1 MTTGQK
7 IYECRKRG
15 GMTQEELADRLGV
28 SRQAVSKWE
37 QDAAFPETEKVL
49 ELCRL
54 FHLSSDELLFGT
66 PEEAEAVPPTEPAE
80 AEGAEGG
87 PVAPEKAADRPKK
100 RDVSKT
106 WNVFSIL
113 GFFMA
118 VGAAAI
124 ICYEVFI
131 LFFGNSSETVTKVLT
146 YFAYFAF
153 FLMAGGLVCAVTGL
167 CTKKKVGGR
176 GGVFAIL
183 ALIIDSVLITVL
195 AMFILF
201 VFSMAGAFVHI
212 LEIFF
217 ALLKVR

>member
-54 FHLSSDELLFGT
+54 FHFSSDELLFGT
-66 PEEAEAVPPTEPAE
+66 PEEAVAVPLTEPAE
-80 AEGAEGG
+80 AEAEEAG
-87 PVAPEKAADRPKK
+87 PVAPEKAADRSKK

-106 WNVFSIL
+106 WNAFSIV

-124 ICYEVFI
+124 ICYEVFV
-131 LFFGNSSETVTKVLT
+131 LFSGNSLETVTKELT
-146 YFAYFAF
+146 YFAF

-167 CTKKKVGGR
+167 CTKKKVGRR
-176 GGVFAIL
+176 GGIFAIF
-183 ALIIDSVLITVL
+183 ALILDGVLVTVL
-195 AMFILF
+195 VMIILF
-201 VFSMAGAFVHI
+201 AFSMTGAVVHF

-217 ALLKVR
+217 ALLRVR